1 MALLSIN
8 INASQFF
15 KLHSTYSKPPPLKL
29 VLKILG
35 HKCLQCAKL
44 CSLIMVYKC
53 FMFCNLYLKNVF
65 KNEKK
70 KKIDRKNLDEFVEKK
85 T

>member
-1 MALLSIN
+1 
-8 INASQFF
+8 
-15 KLHSTYSKPPPLKL
+15 
-29 VLKILG
+29 
-35 HKCLQCAKL
+35 
-44 CSLIMVYKC
+44 MVYKC

-70 KKIDRKNLDEFVEKK
+70 KKLIDRKNLDEFVEKK